1 MKDNFTSFEL
11 MKEFNI
17 SRGSWSSIKNKFNLN
32 EYAIKTFEGKKEK
45 YIYNRQAYDILNN
58 YFNFKDSSSEYKNS
72 LLLINIQSKEIEELK
87 NLSTTFQRY
96 YEEEKEKKEDLLI
109 LTEDLKNNISNLEKD
124 KSLLE
129 LEIERLKNRS
139 FFDRLFNRF

>member
-32 EYAIKTFEGKKEK
+32 NYAIKAFEGKKEK

-58 YFNFKDSSSEYKNS
+58 YFNYRDSSPEYKNS

-87 NLSTTFQRY
+87 NLSSTFQKY

-124 KSLLE
+124 KNLLE
-129 LEIERLKNRS
+129 QEIERLKNRS
-139 FFDRLFNRF
+139 FFDRLFNRY

>member
-96 YEEEKEKKEDLLI
+96 YEEEKGKKEDLLI